1 MNRMILSSTKP
12 AARSASRRFLESS
25 SRISCRS
32 HTTVTPKGRLTRQ
45 QPQQQQQNKSTLALN
60 VSNTSARNSS
70 ANSASNSNS
79 KQQAAQHKL
88 TPEQV
93 RSLFLSACIPMVGF
107 GFMDNFIM
115 ITAGTAIDNS
125 LGVHMGLATM
135 TAAAI
140 GQVVSDVS
148 GVVFGDTLSKVFKV
162 APAKLT
168 SAQKTSKLTRSVV
181 SRLRLGGA
189 VIGVVAGC
197 TLGAV
202 ALWLIPDNGRE
213 SDERTKAKATSA
225 SVAAAAAVPQ
235 ERIRDQL
242 DRLQKVMT
250 DVMTN
255 HDDKWH
261 DRRASC
267 TLYVNE
273 STGRYIPP
281 TSTTKTTMATS
292 FFADWSDNNHEKL
305 ATIKNL
311 ANNNDPE
318 VLHTLKEGRV
328 VVFAN
333 TIYVPVL
340 GEDNNSNDNS
350 NKNILGIFKI
360 KLENGSFY
368 TGSEIKD
375 AKRVARNL
383 GFFLNHMV

>member
-1 MNRMILSSTKP
+1 MNRVLLSSTKLP
-12 AARSASRRFLESS
+12 EARSASRRFLESS
-25 SRISCRS
+25 VSRLSRRS
-32 HTTVTPKGRLTRQ
+32 HTTVTPKGRLLKH
-45 QPQQQQQNKSTLALN
+45 QPQHQQQNNKSTLALN
-60 VSNTSARNSS
+60 ATLSSSSKISS
-70 ANSASNSNS
+70 AGS
-79 KQQAAQHKL
+79 KQAAQQNKL

-93 RSLFLSACIPMVGF
+93 RSIFLSACIPMVGF

-162 APAKLT
+162 APAKLS
-168 SAQKTSKLTRSVV
+168 SAQKTSKLTRSIV
-181 SRLRLGGA
+181 SRLRLSGA

-213 SDERTKAKATSA
+213 SDSAKT
-225 SVAAAAAVPQ
+225 AAAATTTLSVPVPQ
-235 ERIRDQL
+235 ERIVDQL

-250 DVMTN
+250 DVMTS

-273 STGRYIPP
+273 SMGRYIP
-281 TSTTKTTMATS
+281 SSATTKPTATS
-292 FFADWSDNNHEKL
+292 FFADWSSDNQDRSACIE
-305 ATIKNL
+305 NL
-311 ANNNDPE
+311 ANNTDPE

-333 TIYVPVL
+333 TIYVPVNSSN
-340 GEDNNSNDNS
+340 GNDNDNGNDNND
-350 NKNILGIFKI
+350 ILGIFKI

-368 TGSEIKD
+368 NGSEIKD